1 VKLTTAPSVIEPAR
15 DLPELLPHAR
25 PAVRLHPRRGTP
37 GPRDSHIGG
46 PLWWPA
52 AEPWPECADHRDVNG
67 RPYTERMVAVAQLTA
82 ADFPELRFPDGTD
95 LVQLLWCPDWHE
107 QPHPEGWGQ
116 ACRLFW
122 RRADEITDPLTEQ
135 PDPGEHW
142 EYEEDM
148 IPRACVLHPERLT
161 DYPGNDELPAGV
173 AERFE
178 AWLEERGLAD
188 DLTAIPGY
196 KLGGFLSWGTTDC
209 PEPLDCGDCGAPLE
223 LFLQFDTTEYSL
235 GTFGPDGAPHR
246 FRPLEERDT
255 ESTDTLGDPLR
266 EPVGMVVGR
275 FSHGGLFTCSA
286 DPRHPAS
293 FFTQ

>member
-1 VKLTTAPSVIEPAR
+1 MKLTTAPSVVEPAR
-15 DLPELLPHAR
+15 DFPELLPHAR

-52 AEPWPECADHRDVNG
+52 AEPWPECADHKDVNG

-82 ADFPELRFPDGTD
+82 ADFPEIRFPDGTD

-122 RRADEITDPLTEQ
+122 RRADEVTDPLTQ
-135 PDPGEHW
+135 QADPA
-142 EYEEDM
+142 EEWDDDLDM
-148 IPRACVLHPERLT
+148 VPRPCVLHPERVT
-161 DYPGNDELPAGV
+161 DYPGDEELPA
-173 AERFE
+173 ALTERFE
-178 AWLEERGLAD
+178 TWLEERDLAD
-188 DLTAIPGY
+188 DLTTIPGY
-196 KLGGFLSWGTTDC
+196 KLGGYLNWCTTGL
-209 PEPLDCGDCGAPLE
+209 PAALECGECRAPLE
-223 LFLQFDTTEYSL
+223 LFLQCDTYEYYL
-235 GTFGPDGAPHR
+235 GSWAPDGAPDR
-246 FRPLEERDT
+246 FRPLEERRLET
-255 ESTDTLGDPLR
+255 GDKAADASR

-275 FSHGGLFTCSA
+275 GSHAGVFVCSA